1 MALRPIKGR
10 PGKFLE
16 TGTGQVIDIS
26 DYREDDKYDTVA
38 IAAGAVAAGT
48 EFILFRDVA
57 NKRDIDTNFSQQS
70 RLSAGEEMI
79 IDRVGLTVRSATGNL
94 LPSPSDIKKLAEDAF
109 YRVEVNRLLLIEGP
123 AIKFPSGYGLY
134 GNTVENNQGVVSI
147 GVPATASA
155 ARLIKTQLITAQ
167 HEVQGFLRFENR
179 DWAAVEVPIVA
190 DRMPN
195 FSQPIFVT
203 GWLHGLI
210 KTAST
215 K

>member
-16 TGTGQVIDIS
+16 TGTNTVIDIS
-26 DYREDDKYDTVA
+26 DYREDDKYDTVVIPA
-38 IAAGAVAAGT
+38 GLVAAGAQ
-48 EFILFRDVA
+48 FIHFRDVA
-57 NKRDIDTNFSQQS
+57 NKNLIDTNFSQQS

-79 IDRVGLTVRSATGNL
+79 IDRVGLTVRNASGNL
-94 LPSPSDIKKLAEDAF
+94 LPTPSDVKKLTEDAF
-109 YRVEVNRLLLIEGP
+109 WSVTVNRLLLIEGP

-134 GNTVENNQGVVSI
+134 GNTVENNQGIVSI

-155 ARLIKTQLITAQ
+155 AKLIKTQLITAS
-167 HEVQGFLRFENR
+167 HEVQATLTFFNR
-179 DWAAVEVPIVA
+179 TWVTAAVIA
-190 DRMPN
+190 AGDQMPT
-195 FSQPIFVT
+195 FSQPLLVT

>member
-38 IAAGAVAAGT
+38 LPTGAVTAGQ
-48 EFILFRDVA
+48 ELILFRDVA

-79 IDRVGLTVRSATGNL
+79 IDRVGLTA
-94 LPSPSDIKKLAEDAF
+94 PSDIKKLAECAF

-134 GNTVENNQGVVSI
+134 GNTVENNQGIVSI

-155 ARLIKTQLITAQ
+155 AKLIKTQLITAS
-167 HEVQGFLRFENR
+167 HEVQGFLRFLDRN
-179 DWAAVEVPIVA
+179 WAATEVPVVA
-190 DRMPN
+190 DRLPV
-195 FSQPIFVT
+195 FATPLFVT